1 GFALILGLIPLVSPT
16 NAEAMAN
23 LHETARIEGKSA
35 ALINVSQDKTV
46 VNLILFTIPR
56 ITISAD
62 VVEFTE

>member
-1 GFALILGLIPLVSPT
+1 
-16 NAEAMAN
+16 MAN

-35 ALINVSQDKTV
+35 ALIHVSQDQTV
-46 VNLILFTIPR
+46 VNLIIFTIPR